1 MICYCAQPAGI
12 RWYMALVDTQN
23 SGWEGANGI
32 GTYFSGEEFMDAI
45 CGGES
50 LPLLYVPTLAHFLF
64 PD

>member
-1 MICYCAQPAGI
+1 
-12 RWYMALVDTQN
+12 MALVDTQN

-32 GTYFSGEEFMDAI
+32 GTYFSDEEFMDAI